1 LGSEIGK
8 EVGGTGDSCAQL
20 VEGSLAF
27 LVGGLLGNA
36 LFLIAQKEAEIAEFK
51 VSYDALKAE
60 YDTIAAKDDQGT
72 ATDAD
77 YTRLDELEILYREN
91 QAMFDEMENDRLLK
105 VRDNL
110 EKAYNKEKSAFDKMT
125 ADIADK

>member
-1 LGSEIGK
+1 MTARQDGAATFLLEAEEK
-8 EVGGTGDSCAQL
+8 RAQI
-20 VEGSLAF
+20 
-27 LVGGLLGNA
+27 
-36 LFLIAQKEAEIAEFK
+36 LIAQKEAEIAEFK